1 MITKNKEGQIVKTE
15 EVQRVISSEQIKQEI
30 ESLTRISDTLKSRI
44 TELESTLIEVEKLE
58 KQK

>member
-15 EVQRVISSEQIKQEI
+15 EVQRVISSEQVKQEI
-30 ESLTRISDTLKSRI
+30 ESLTKMIDTFKSKVS
-44 TELESTLIEVEKLE
+44 ELESTLKEVEKLE

>member
-15 EVQRVISSEQIKQEI
+15 EVQIVISSEQVKQEI